1 MGQSSGEVIAITAV
15 FTFLE
20 LFFVGLR
27 LCARRIT
34 RGTGKGMGI
43 DDVLASLAAVSDDI
57 KNTNSAEISLTAH
70 SFYMLSAWQYQLS
83 FVRTSFPSP
92 SIRMDMD

>member
-20 LFFVGLR
+20 LSFVGLR

-34 RGTGKGMGI
+34 RGKGEGMGI
-43 DDVLASLAAVSDDI
+43 DDVLASLAAVSDDV
-57 KNTNSAEISLTAH
+57 KNFDSAENCLTAH
-70 SFYMLSAWQYQLS
+70 SFYILSAWQYQLS
-83 FVRTSFPSP
+83 FVRAIFPSCF
-92 SIRMDMD
+92 IRVDMG